1 MDSLCSA
8 IRHVLKMDLESDRAK
23 QVAQAT
29 VLYLCGVTDAYEY
42 QHYMKANVRFRD
54 LDISAKDFR
63 LMLIEKSYFTLNVKF
78 CALNLCKVAVSQ
90 DSLQHY
96 ANAFEIVRNDA
107 VMLRRV
113 FEDRKFRRN
122 MRASDRLQDIRLK
135 DIEEGSVEKTQADFN
150 DMYHEL
156 MKHIRQK
163 TFKKLRFLVK
173 AENSEF
179 SDFNGE
185 LLYKAI
191 KAYYMIVPTQKTTAH
206 VLNYLRSTCTNH
218 ALNIIGMKTSD
229 KRRRLSNVGGDGFGG
244 NNFSLTCV
252 SENQL
257 VKVDGED
264 GLSYEGS
271 LNDQNHSDNSN
282 MISEL
287 NFERVVQQYGR
298 SNLRRRAIQIV
309 AGQEDSRFTRYLRVR
324 EFIRPEE
331 DCTDFVT
338 RTKHENV
345 VVYLADHL
353 GVPTKRL
360 EKFLKKVGTE
370 LIKHRSVA

>member
-1 MDSLCSA
+1 
-8 IRHVLKMDLESDRAK
+8 MDLESDRAK

>member
-8 IRHVLKMDLESDRAK
+8 LRHVLKLDLDSDRTK

-63 LMLIEKSYFTLNVKF
+63 LMLVEKSYFTLNIKF
-78 CALNLCKVAVSQ
+78 YALNLCKATMNAEN
-90 DSLQHY
+90 LQHFTQ
-96 ANAFEIVRNDA
+96 AFDIVRNDA

-113 FEDRKFRRN
+113 FEDRRFRRE
-122 MRASDRLQDIRLK
+122 MRASERLK
-135 DIEEGSVEKTQADFN
+135 EISLPDIDEDSVARTQADFN
-150 DMYHEL
+150 DMYQEL

-173 AENSEF
+173 AENTEF

-185 LLYKAI
+185 LLYKAL

-229 KRRRLSNVGGDGFGG
+229 KRRRMVNAGSDGFGG
-244 NNFSLTCV
+244 STFSYTCV

-257 VKVDGED
+257 ASADGEES
-264 GLSYEGS
+264 LSYEGT
-271 LNDQNHSDNSN
+271 LNDQNQFDNSS
-282 MISEL
+282 MLSEL

-298 SNLRRRAIQIV
+298 TTMRRRAIQIV
-309 AGQEDSRFTRYLRVR
+309 AGQDDSRFTRYLRVR
-324 EFIRPEE
+324 EFIRHEE

-353 GVPTKRL
+353 GVPTARL

>member
-78 CALNLCKVAVSQ
+78 FALNLCKVAVTP
-90 DSLQHY
+90 DNLQHY
-96 ANAFEIVRNDA
+96 AQSFEIVRNDA

-113 FEDRKFRRN
+113 FEDRKFRRS
-122 MRASDRLQDIRLK
+122 MRASERLSTISLK

-150 DMYHEL
+150 DMYQEL

-229 KRRRLSNVGGDGFGG
+229 KRRRMVNSGSDGFGG

-271 LNDQNHSDNSN
+271 LNDQNHMDSSN

-287 NFERVVQQYGR
+287 NFERVVQQYGK

-324 EFIRPEE
+324 DFIRPEE

-345 VVYLADHL
+345 IVYLADHL
-353 GVPTKRL
+353 GVPKTRL
-360 EKFLKKVGTE
+360 DKFLKMVGTE

>member
-1 MDSLCSA
+1 VDSLCSA
-8 IRHVLKMDLESDRAK
+8 IRNVLKLDLECDRAK

-63 LMLIEKSYFTLNVKF
+63 LMLVEKSYFTLNLKF
-78 CALNLCKVAVSQ
+78 FALNLCKSTMNV
-90 DSLQHY
+90 DNLQHF
-96 ANAFEIVRNDA
+96 AQAFDVVRNDT
-107 VMLRRV
+107 VMMRRV
-113 FEDRKFRRN
+113 FEDRRFRRE
-122 MRASDRLQDIRLK
+122 MRASERLQEISPADI
-135 DIEEGSVEKTQADFN
+135 DEDSVQRTMADFN
-150 DMYHEL
+150 DMYVEL

-218 ALNIIGMKTSD
+218 ALNIIGAKTSD
-229 KRRRLSNVGGDGFGG
+229 KRRRMSNAGSDGFGG
-244 NNFSLTCV
+244 TNFSLICV

-257 VKVDGED
+257 ASADGEET
-264 GLSYEGS
+264 LSYEGT
-271 LNDQNHSDNSN
+271 LNEQNQFDGSN
-282 MISEL
+282 MLSEL
-287 NFERVVQQYGR
+287 NFERVVQQYGK

-309 AGQEDSRFTRYLRVR
+309 AGQEDSRFTRYLRAR
-324 EFIRPEE
+324 DFIRPDE

-345 VVYLADHL
+345 IDYLADHL
-353 GVPTKRL
+353 GVPNTRL
-360 EKFLKKVGTE
+360 DRFLKKVGTE